1 MYYEGR
7 GVAKDHKE
15 ALKWYGLA
23 ANQGLAA
30 AQGNLGWIYD
40 QGNGVVNNRE
50 EAVKCY
56 QIAANQG
63 DAMAQNNLGLM
74 YKKDSVLSRI
84 IKRRSNG
91 IGSPLGKGM
100 QARKR
105 TLGLCMIWV
114 AASRK
119 AIFER
124 IFGIE

>member
-23 ANQGLAA
+23 
-30 AQGNLGWIYD
+30 
-40 QGNGVVNNRE
+40 V
-50 EAVKCY
+50 
-56 QIAANQG
+56 NQG
-63 DAMAQNNLGLM
+63 DTMAQNNLGLM